1 MLVNGSLA
9 VGILASLRFRIT
21 CFSAVGITNSR
32 FSLSRIRKFGRTGR
46 GRAQRGAGKAQK
58 RIEKIP
64 YLHIVLTKNSNFASS
79 NIGIT
84 SENGKITRRKTSEWL
99 LSVLE

>member
-1 MLVNGSLA
+1 M
-9 VGILASLRFRIT
+9 
-21 CFSAVGITNSR
+21 
-32 FSLSRIRKFGRTGR
+32 
-46 GRAQRGAGKAQK
+46 AGKAQK

>member
-32 FSLSRIRKFGRTGR
+32 FFFSAELQIRLNGSILNALFVVIQMTASKIVSYRYL
-46 GRAQRGAGKAQK
+46 KIK
-58 RIEKIP
+58 RVFVI
-64 YLHIVLTKNSNFASS
+64 
-79 NIGIT
+79 
-84 SENGKITRRKTSEWL
+84 
-99 LSVLE
+99 